1 MQTALITGGG
11 SGIGR
16 ALVRLFARDGYR
28 IVVFSLV
35 QAELD
40 ALGEELAQSLP
51 PERIHL
57 FQQDLSQP
65 GAAAQVA
72 ATCGEHGLEID
83 VLVNNAGFALW
94 GQCVDQDAAK
104 LNTMMQLNVVTVM
117 ELSQLFGRKMKAR
130 GRGRILNIGSTLGVS
145 PVPISAVYGATKA
158 FVNSFTV
165 ALAVELEPHG
175 VHVCVAEPFLTKTN
189 FLKYSLSNSP
199 TTLSQAEQDKN
210 ISDADKIAQSPER
223 VAKAA
228 YDGLMKGKTIIMP
241 GFIIRLLFWFN
252 RVRPQKAVA
261 KGFYKVFGKTFVS

>member
-16 ALVRLFARDGYR
+16 ELVRLFAKDGYQ

-40 ALGEELAQSLP
+40 ALGAELAQSLP
-51 PERIHL
+51 AERFHL
-57 FQQDLSQP
+57 FQADLSQP
-65 GAAAQVA
+65 GAAQRVVQL
-72 ATCGEHGLEID
+72 CSEHSLEID

-94 GQCVDQDAAK
+94 GQYVEQDDAK
-104 LNTMMQLNVVTVM
+104 LNSMMQLNMVAVA

-130 GRGRILNIGSTLGVS
+130 GAGKILNIGSTLGVS
-145 PVPISAVYGATKA
+145 PVPISALYGATKA
-158 FVNSFTV
+158 FVNSFSV

-175 VHVCVAEPFLTKTN
+175 VHVSVAEPFLTKTN
-189 FLKYSLSNSP
+189 FLNYSLSHSP
-199 TTLSQAEQDKN
+199 TKLTGEEQAKN
-210 ISDADKIAQSPER
+210 IADADKIAQSPEK

-228 YDGLMKGKTIIMP
+228 YEGLMNGKTIIMP

-261 KGFYKVFGKTFVS
+261 KGFYKVFGKNFVS